1 MCRPLW
7 RCRIRSSRGTCG
19 HCIGFAR
26 EPCDRPVQRSFR
38 CSRYYKVCGQRQ
50 ENSVLSGAMPLG
62 VHRSIFWRRR
72 SLPRLH
78 RRVRCLHRSFL
89 QTTAFLCSFYV
100 RIAKPASFSSST
112 ECRIFTPIFCL
123 VPRVSQRVVRIIS
136 IMFCADLPS
145 PVVQEMLLQ
154 SQIVSSKRR
163 HPNMYTSSTNTGNS
177 TRSNV
182 GTSFGFR
189 QCFRIWI
196 RRRGDCCCRRSPRG
210 DVRQD
215 ASLHNDLYWQM
226 WFGSDSWVYSGL
238 SRCIWLRGCL
248 VPSHVQVGIV
258 FLGWQHLLWFG
269 EHCCEG
275 ILFLAI

>member
-1 MCRPLW
+1 M
-7 RCRIRSSRGTCG
+7 
-19 HCIGFAR
+19 
-26 EPCDRPVQRSFR
+26 
-38 CSRYYKVCGQRQ
+38 
-50 ENSVLSGAMPLG
+50 
-62 VHRSIFWRRR
+62 
-72 SLPRLH
+72 PRLH
-78 RRVRCLHRSFL
+78 CRVRCIHRSFL

-136 IMFCADLPS
+136 IRFCADLPS
-145 PVVQEMLLQ
+145 LVVQEMLPQ
-154 SQIVSSKRR
+154 TQIVSSKRR

-215 ASLHNDLYWQM
+215 ASLHNDPYWQM

-248 VPSHVQVGIV
+248 VPRHVQVGIV
-258 FLGWQHLLWFG
+258 FLVGNICSGVGDVVAKVFCSSLYRSVYFSFG
-269 EHCCEG
+269 GNYWCRVVGEMVSYHSRRK
-275 ILFLAI
+275 